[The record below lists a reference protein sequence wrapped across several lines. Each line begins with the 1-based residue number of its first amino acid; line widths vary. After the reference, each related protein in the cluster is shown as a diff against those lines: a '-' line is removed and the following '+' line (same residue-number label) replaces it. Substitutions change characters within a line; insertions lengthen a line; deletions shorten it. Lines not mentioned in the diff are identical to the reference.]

1 MAWITLL
8 CSAVPKSLWTRVS
21 FTPEA
26 TVDFRSMNTK
36 KATLATASI
45 LAAGALVLSAC
56 GGSSDSGETTAPAPE
71 PTATETGDIGG
82 GEAECTTGALEKVT
96 EEAAAADGLELI
108 NTNEYS
114 CVDGWAIVF
123 AVTKEA
129 DIEQTTAYVFE
140 AEGPMWVRV
149 DQGSICD
156 GDVDVPASIKD
167 QACALR

>member
-1 MAWITLL
+1 MT
-8 CSAVPKSLWTRVS
+8 
-21 FTPEA
+21 
-26 TVDFRSMNTK
+26 TK
-36 KATLATASI
+36 TAALATASL
-45 LAAGALVLSAC
+45 LATGALVLSAC
-56 GGSSDSGETTAPAPE
+56 GGSSDSGETTAPAPA
-71 PTATETGDIGG
+71 PTETGEIGG

-96 EEAAAADGLELI
+96 EEAAAADGVELI
-108 NTNEYS
+108 NTNEYN

-140 AEGPMWVRV
+140 AEGPFWVRV

-156 GDVDVPASIKD
+156 GDVDVPAAIKE